1 MSKICPNCGKTLPE
15 SAKFCM
21 DCGHV
26 LNDGKSPKK
35 SNIFSNGKIFIVIIA
50 AILIIGAIFIM
61 TSGGGNGTADA
72 VDNADSV
79 DLTITDVLG
88 YESDSNGKKSYFIYT
103 EALFLDVPSDLNG
116 YIIKT
121 IYLDENDTVLGQ
133 DTEKLSQVYYESD
146 YSISFAYYTSYKK
159 LDLDHVNVEIIK
171 DGKVIENCTAK
182 IDKNK
187 IDFLS

>member
-15 SAKFCM
+15 NAKFCM

-26 LNDGKSPKK
+26 LNDMGPAKA

-61 TSGGGNGTADA
+61 TSGGGNGTAK
-72 VDNADSV
+72 SV
-79 DLTITDVLG
+79 DEVEHVNIEITDVLG
-88 YESDSNGKKSYFIYT
+88 YDSHYDNKTSYTLYT
-103 EALFLDVPSDLNG
+103 RALFLNVPSDLNG
-116 YIIKT
+116 YVIKT
-121 IYLDENDTVLGQ
+121 SYLDENGTVLGQ
-133 DTEKLSQVYYESD
+133 ETEKLSQVYYDSD
-146 YSISFAYYTSYKK
+146 YSISFGHYDSYKK
-159 LDLDHVNVEIIK
+159 LDYDHVNVEIIK
-171 DGKVIENCTAK
+171 DGKVVDNFTAR

>member
-26 LNDGKSPKK
+26 LNDGESPKK
-35 SNIFSNGKIFIVIIA
+35 SSIFSNGKIFIVIIA

-61 TSGGGNGTADA
+61 TSGGGNGTDK
-72 VDNADSV
+72 SV
-79 DLTITDVLG
+79 DEIEHVNIEITDVLG
-88 YESDSNGKKSYFIYT
+88 YDSHYDNKTSYTLYT
-103 EALFLDVPSDLNG
+103 RALFLNVPSDLNG
-116 YIIKT
+116 YVIKT
-121 IYLDENDTVLGQ
+121 SYLDENGTVLGQ
-133 DTEKLSQVYYESD
+133 ETEKLSQVYYDTD
-146 YSISFAYYTSYKK
+146 YSISFGHYDSYKK
-159 LDLDHVNVEIIK
+159 LDYNHVNVEIIK
-171 DGKVIENCTAK
+171 DGKVVDNFTAR